1 MCQACDLGHELAGKT
16 FTVFPHVPRFIF
28 IIFLFM
34 CMSVCVQVSRKLEE
48 GDGFPR
54 AGVTGGWELGIELR
68 SPARSARALNC

>member
-1 MCQACDLGHELAGKT
+1 MC
-16 FTVFPHVPRFIF
+16 V
-28 IIFLFM
+28 
-34 CMSVCVQVSRKLEE
+34 SVCVQVSRKLEE